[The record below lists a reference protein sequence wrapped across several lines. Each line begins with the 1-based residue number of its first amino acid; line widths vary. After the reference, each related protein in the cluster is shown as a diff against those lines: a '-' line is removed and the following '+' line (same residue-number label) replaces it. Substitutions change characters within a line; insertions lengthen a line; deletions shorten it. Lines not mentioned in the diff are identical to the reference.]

1 MSEPAD
7 RTTLTGDT
15 SQRVGG
21 TRTALH
27 HGERTPIDAE
37 LNIRRDVGLAREA
50 FGAHPPHLTAAAAR
64 ARQAQMA
71 DCVEELDGRILDLMA
86 AAISLLIE
94 RGLGPA
100 LMVWANVQRI
110 RDEAGPNEP
119 RLGPA
124 TMKIAAPDGD
134 TVENLL
140 EVIAG
145 GERALEM
152 LRNAFPKLAARHT
165 G

>member
-7 RTTLTGDT
+7 RTPLPGDT

-21 TRTALH
+21 ARTPLH
-27 HGERTPIDAE
+27 HGDRAPLDGE
-37 LNIRRDVGLAREA
+37 LNIRRDVGLARDA
-50 FGAHPPHLTAAAAR
+50 FGTHRLELNAAAAR

-71 DCVEELDGRILDLMA
+71 DCVEELDGRIIDLMA
-86 AAISLLIE
+86 AAVSLLID
-94 RGLGPA
+94 RGVGPS
-100 LMVWANVQRI
+100 LMVWARVQRL
-110 RDEAGPNEP
+110 RDGAGPDEP

-124 TMKIAAPDGD
+124 TMKISAPNAD

-140 EVIAG
+140 EVVAG

-152 LRNAFPKLAARHT
+152 LRTAFPKLSTRHT